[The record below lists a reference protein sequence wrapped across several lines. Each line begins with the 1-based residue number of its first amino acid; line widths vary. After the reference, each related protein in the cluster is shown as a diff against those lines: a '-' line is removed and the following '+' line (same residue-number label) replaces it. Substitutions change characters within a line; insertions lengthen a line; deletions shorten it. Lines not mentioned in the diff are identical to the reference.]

1 VVLDHGEVMELDGGT
16 HVLTDR
22 NPRASAPAG
31 AVAYPFDG
39 PGVWTPGY
47 DPLQLMRCDG
57 QRMANTSAAEFAWGD
72 RPGYW
77 SIGTQLLA
85 QLWAHQVLRHSLF
98 VSNARRA

>member
-39 PGVWTPGY
+39 PGVWTP
-47 DPLQLMRCDG
+47 DMTRSSRCDA
-57 QRMANTSAAEFAWGD
+57 MAKEWPAHPPLTLPGVIGPVTGPSA
-72 RPGYW
+72 
-77 SIGTQLLA
+77 
-85 QLWAHQVLRHSLF
+85 HSC
-98 VSNARRA
+98 